1 MFCRSCGKELAGTP
15 EICMNCGAKPMAG
28 TTFCP
33 GCGAPTTPLTEICT
47 NCGLQIIKAIK
58 TKSWKPTA
66 AGILCIIG
74 GAIGL
79 LLCLFWT
86 LIALVLMGDPS
97 VEGELSIDAPIVRF
111 WIFGG
116 IAIIIAIVGGI
127 YALRRRI
134 WGLALA
140 GSICALVGFGIP
152 GILAIIFVIKG
163 KREFEYG
170 ATVAKE
176 LAGDISPKS
185 RRATTLLAFFLGVF
199 GAHRFYIGKTGTA
212 IVMLLLSIAGLGILG
227 LGSADWAPGFFGLVV
242 FVYAFSIFAAVG
254 IWAFVEFI
262 FAVTGRMKDK
272 EGRLIRKW

>member
-1 MFCRSCGKELAGTP
+1 M
-15 EICMNCGAKPMAG
+15 
-28 TTFCP
+28 
-33 GCGAPTTPLTEICT
+33 PLTEVCT
-47 NCGLQIIKAIK
+47 NCGVPLSKAIK
-58 TKSWKPTA
+58 ERTWKPTA

-74 GAIGL
+74 GAVGL
-79 LLCLFWT
+79 LLCLFSA
-86 LIALVLMGDPS
+86 LIALIIAGDPS
-97 VEGELSIDAPIVRF
+97 VQGELSMDAPIVKV
-111 WIFGG
+111 WIFAG

-127 YALRRRI
+127 CAFRRRV

-140 GSICALVGFGIP
+140 GSICALIGFAIP
-152 GILAIIFVIKG
+152 GILAIIFVILGKG
-163 KREFEYG
+163 EFGRG
-170 ATVAKE
+170 ARVAKE

-212 IVMLLLSIAGLGILG
+212 IVMLLLSIAGLGMLG
-227 LGSADWAPGFFGLVV
+227 LDSAGWAPGYFGLVV
-242 FVYAFSIFAAVG
+242 YFYVLSIFAAVG

>member
-1 MFCRSCGKELAGTP
+1 
-15 EICMNCGAKPMAG
+15 MAG
-28 TTFCP
+28 TSFCP
-33 GCGAPTTPLTEICT
+33 GCGTPTTSMAEVCT
-47 NCGLQIIKAIK
+47 NCGARVSEAIRGK
-58 TKSWKPTA
+58 TWKPTA

-86 LIALVLMGDPS
+86 LIALIIIGDPS

-127 YALRRRI
+127 CALRRRI

-140 GSICALVGFGIP
+140 GSICALVGVGIP
-152 GILAIIFVIKG
+152 GILAIIFVVRG
-163 KREFEYG
+163 KREFERG
-170 ATVAKE
+170 ARVAKE
-176 LAGDISPKS
+176 TATDISPKS

-227 LGSADWAPGFFGLVV
+227 LGSAGWAPGFLGLVV
-242 FVYAFSIFAAVG
+242 YVYVLSIFAAVG
-254 IWAFVEFI
+254 IWAFVDFI

-272 EGRLIRKW
+272 EDRLIRKW

>member
-1 MFCRSCGKELAGTP
+1 M
-15 EICMNCGAKPMAG
+15 
-28 TTFCP
+28 
-33 GCGAPTTPLTEICT
+33 PLTEVCT
-47 NCGLQIIKAIK
+47 KCGVQVAK
-58 TKSWKPTA
+58 TTKEKTWKPTA

-79 LLCLFWT
+79 LLCLFWA

-97 VEGELSIDAPIVRF
+97 VEGELSIDAPIVKF
-111 WIFGG
+111 WVFGG
-116 IAIIIAIVGGI
+116 IAITIAIVGGI
-127 YALRRRI
+127 CALRRRI

-152 GILAIIFVIKG
+152 GILAIIFVVRG
-163 KREFEYG
+163 KREFECG
-170 ATVAKE
+170 ARVAKE

-227 LGSADWAPGFFGLVV
+227 LGSAGWAPGFLGLVV
-242 FVYAFSIFAAVG
+242 FVYVFSIFAAVG
-254 IWAFVEFI
+254 IWAFVDFI

-272 EGRLIRKW
+272 EGRLIKRW